1 MQVDGGWVAG
11 GISVPPHMLMLLTP
25 TLGLPQSKLKS
36 AAGRVA
42 ATHALLQQ
50 EAGRVLALT
59 PALAVA

>member
-1 MQVDGGWVAG
+1 
-11 GISVPPHMLMLLTP
+11 MLMLLTP